1 MSDRVVIEADG
12 GSRANP
18 GPAGYGA
25 VVFDQVSGTVLAERS
40 AFIGVATNNVA
51 EYRALIAGLSAARD
65 LGARFVHVRMDS
77 NLVIQ
82 QMKGS
87 WQIKNVGLRPL
98 AREAASL
105 GALFDEITFEWIP
118 RAQNAHADR
127 LANEAMDRGPDNVVG
142 APTPTAAPRPSA
154 DSPVTAPAAKL
165 PAGKAAP
172 PWAPPLGQPTRLVL
186 IRHGSTEHSADRRFS
201 GRNDLPLDPAGEAQ
215 VAALARRAPSLG
227 HVAAI
232 FSSPLRRA
240 RQTADAV
247 AAALRLPVS
256 VTEDLAEL
264 DFGSWEGLTHAE
276 VRERDPDELAAWY
289 ASPDV
294 ATPGGESLTALTRR
308 VRRARNAVIA
318 AHPGQVVAVVTHVS
332 PIKALVRLALDAP
345 PSSVYRLHL
354 DTASVSVLDYFADGA
369 SSLRLFN
376 DISHLE
382 R

>member
-1 MSDRVVIEADG
+1 VSDRVVIEADG

>member
-1 MSDRVVIEADG
+1 VSDRVVIEADG

-40 AFIGVATNNVA
+40 EFIGVATNNVA

-65 LGARFVHVRMDS
+65 LRARFVHVRMDS

-98 AREAASL
+98 AREATSL
-105 GALFDEITFEWIP
+105 GSLFDEITFEWIP

-127 LANEAMDRGPDNVVG
+127 LANQAMDRGLGN
-142 APTPTAAPRPSA
+142 TPSARTPSRAARPSA
-154 DSPVTAPAAKL
+154 DNPVTAPAAML
-165 PAGKAAP
+165 PAGPVAP
-172 PWAPPLGQPTRLVL
+172 LWAPPLGQPTRLVL

-215 VAALARRAPSLG
+215 AAALARRAPSWG

-256 VTEDLAEL
+256 VTDDLAEL

-354 DTASVSVLDYFADGA
+354 DTASVSVLDYFADGV

>member
-215 VAALARRAPSLG
+215 AAALARRAPSLG

-354 DTASVSVLDYFADGA
+354 DTASVSVLDYFADGV